1 MLPWSPFS
9 GHIIALGNALSKLPP
24 DIHGHWFPD
33 ALRRTNPDLPPLYY
47 LDLWPFQRQML
58 IVGSPDACYQITQ
71 EHSLPKCESV
81 GEYIHPL
88 VGPKNLLTMEGQDW
102 KYWRGI
108 FNPGFNVGHLIT
120 LVPGIVEDTLT
131 YCDIL
136 REHATKGDMFQL
148 EEVTTKLTVD
158 IIGKVVL

>member
-1 MLPWSPFS
+1 MLPWSPLA
-9 GHIIALGNALSKLPP
+9 GHVLALGDALSRLPS

-33 ALRRTNPDLPPLYY
+33 ALRRENPNLPPVYY
-47 LDLWPFQRQML
+47 LDMWPVQPQML
-58 IVGSPDACYQITQ
+58 IVGSPDACYQMTQ
-71 EHSLPKCESV
+71 EHSLPKSETLLQYMQS
-81 GEYIHPL
+81 L
-88 VGPKNLLTMEGQDW
+88 VGSKNLITMEGQDW

-108 FNPGFNVGHLIT
+108 FNPGFSVGHLMT